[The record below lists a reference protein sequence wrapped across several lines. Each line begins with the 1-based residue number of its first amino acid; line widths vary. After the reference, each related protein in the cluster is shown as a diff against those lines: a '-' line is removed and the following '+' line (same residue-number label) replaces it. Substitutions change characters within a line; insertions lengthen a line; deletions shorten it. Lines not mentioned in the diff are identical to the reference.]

1 MLSKQLNE
9 YEKNCFFFLCLFGL
23 LSIGH
28 CQEKQSFDHYYL
40 TIKAIKEGNI
50 SDFEKNIK
58 HIKNIDSLFHTDT
71 DHSYTLLGYAC
82 LYQNKHIVQR
92 LIGMKADMECVYS
105 DDMYCYDAL
114 YMAVDK
120 GNAELVK
127 LFLSLG
133 ANANVAYNEDGL
145 CPLVTSCSMN
155 SYPVTCLLLQY
166 GAKANGLG
174 NLGGDYITYPLMVAV
189 DKNNIN
195 MVKILLKYGA
205 KTKVRDKSGKSS
217 IFVARHHKNVE
228 MIKLLEK
235 SR

>member
-1 MLSKQLNE
+1 MDYTHYKTLIMNSLRTSFTNKW
-9 YEKNCFFFLCLFGL
+9 YK
-23 LSIGH
+23 GH
-28 CQEKQSFDHYYL
+28 HNITPNSGRAIFIPL
-40 TIKAIKEGNI
+40 RFTIQ
-50 SDFEKNIK
+50 NIK
-58 HIKNIDSLFHTDT
+58 
-71 DHSYTLLGYAC
+71 AC
-82 LYQNKHIVQR
+82 LYQNKCFVQR
-92 LIGMKADMECVYS
+92 LIRMKANMECMYS

-145 CPLVTSCSMN
+145 CPLVMSCSMN

-195 MVKILLKYGA
+195 MVKVLLKYGA
-205 KTKVRDKSGKSS
+205 KTKVKDRSRMPSLS
-217 IFVARHHKNVE
+217 IARRHKKVE

>member
-1 MLSKQLNE
+1 MVTKVVVVSHGVYTLQNAYNE
-9 YEKNCFFFLCLFGL
+9 LLQTFFTNKWYK
-23 LSIGH
+23 GH
-28 CQEKQSFDHYYL
+28 HNITPNSGRAIFIPL
-40 TIKAIKEGNI
+40 RFTIQ
-50 SDFEKNIK
+50 NIK
-58 HIKNIDSLFHTDT
+58 
-71 DHSYTLLGYAC
+71 AC

-145 CPLVTSCSMN
+145 CPLVMSCSIN

-195 MVKILLKYGA
+195 MVKVLLKYGA
-205 KTKVRDKSGKSS
+205 KTKVKDRSGMSPLS
-217 IFVARHHKNVE
+217 IARRHKNVE

>member
-1 MLSKQLNE
+1 MKRIA
-9 YEKNCFFFLCLFGL
+9 FLFVYLFGVL
-23 LSIGH
+23 YSGH
-28 CQEKQSFDHYYL
+28 CPKKQSIDHYYL
-40 TIKAIKEGNI
+40 TIKAIKGGNI

-58 HIKNIDSLFHTDT
+58 HIKNIDSLFHSDT
-71 DHSYTLLGYAC
+71 AHSYTLLGYAC

-92 LIGMKADMECVYS
+92 LIEMKADMECVYS

-120 GNAELVK
+120 GNVELVK

-145 CPLVTSCSMN
+145 CPLVMSCSMN

-195 MVKILLKYGA
+195 MVKVLLKYGA
-205 KTKVRDKSGKSS
+205 KTKVKNRSGMSPLS
-217 IFVARHHKNVE
+217 IARHHKNVA

>member
-1 MLSKQLNE
+1 
-9 YEKNCFFFLCLFGL
+9 
-23 LSIGH
+23 
-28 CQEKQSFDHYYL
+28 
-40 TIKAIKEGNI
+40 
-50 SDFEKNIK
+50 
-58 HIKNIDSLFHTDT
+58 
-71 DHSYTLLGYAC
+71 
-82 LYQNKHIVQR
+82 
-92 LIGMKADMECVYS
+92 MKANMECMYS

-114 YMAVDK
+114 YMAVDN

-145 CPLVTSCSMN
+145 CPLVMSCSIN

-195 MVKILLKYGA
+195 MVKVLLKYGA
-205 KTKVRDKSGKSS
+205 KTKVKDRRGMSPLS
-217 IFVARHHKNVE
+217 IARRHKNDE

>member
-1 MLSKQLNE
+1 
-9 YEKNCFFFLCLFGL
+9 
-23 LSIGH
+23 
-28 CQEKQSFDHYYL
+28 
-40 TIKAIKEGNI
+40 
-50 SDFEKNIK
+50 
-58 HIKNIDSLFHTDT
+58 
-71 DHSYTLLGYAC
+71 
-82 LYQNKHIVQR
+82 
-92 LIGMKADMECVYS
+92 MKCVYS

-145 CPLVTSCSMN
+145 CPLVMSCSMD

-166 GAKANGLG
+166 GAKANGLD

-195 MVKILLKYGA
+195 MVKVLLKYGA
-205 KTKVRDKSGKSS
+205 KTKVKDRSRMPSLS
-217 IFVARHHKNVE
+217 IARRHKNDE

>member
-1 MLSKQLNE
+1 MGYTHYKTLIM
-9 YEKNCFFFLCLFGL
+9 NCFQTFFTNKWYK
-23 LSIGH
+23 GH
-28 CQEKQSFDHYYL
+28 HNITPNSRRAIFIPLQF
-40 TIKAIKEGNI
+40 TIQ
-50 SDFEKNIK
+50 NIK
-58 HIKNIDSLFHTDT
+58 
-71 DHSYTLLGYAC
+71 AC
-82 LYQNKHIVQR
+82 LYQNKRFVQR
-92 LIGMKADMECVYS
+92 LIGIKADMECVYS

-145 CPLVTSCSMN
+145 CPLVMSCSMN

-195 MVKILLKYGA
+195 MVKVLLKYGA
-205 KTKVRDKSGKSS
+205 KTKVKDRSRMPSLS
-217 IFVARHHKNVE
+217 IARRHKKVE

>member
-1 MLSKQLNE
+1 MGYTHYKTLIM
-9 YEKNCFFFLCLFGL
+9 NCFQTFFTNKWYK
-23 LSIGH
+23 GH
-28 CQEKQSFDHYYL
+28 HNITPNSRRAIFIPLQF
-40 TIKAIKEGNI
+40 TIQ
-50 SDFEKNIK
+50 NIK
-58 HIKNIDSLFHTDT
+58 
-71 DHSYTLLGYAC
+71 AC
-82 LYQNKHIVQR
+82 LYQNKRFVQR
-92 LIGMKADMECVYS
+92 LIGIKADMECVYS

-133 ANANVAYNEDGL
+133 ANANVAYNEEGL
-145 CPLVTSCSMN
+145 CPLVMNCSMN

-195 MVKILLKYGA
+195 MVKVLLKYGA
-205 KTKVRDKSGKSS
+205 KTKVKDRSRMPSLS
-217 IFVARHHKNVE
+217 IARRHKKVE

>member
-1 MLSKQLNE
+1 MGYTHYKTFIMDCLQT
-9 YEKNCFFFLCLFGL
+9 FFTNKWYK
-23 LSIGH
+23 GH
-28 CQEKQSFDHYYL
+28 HNITPNSERAIFIPL
-40 TIKAIKEGNI
+40 RFTIQ
-50 SDFEKNIK
+50 NIK
-58 HIKNIDSLFHTDT
+58 
-71 DHSYTLLGYAC
+71 AC

-145 CPLVTSCSMN
+145 CPLVMSCSMN

-195 MVKILLKYGA
+195 MVKVLLKYGA
-205 KTKVRDKSGKSS
+205 KTKVKDRSGMSPLS
-217 IFVARHHKNVE
+217 IARRHKNVE

>member
-1 MLSKQLNE
+1 MDYTHYKTLIMNSLRTSFTNKW
-9 YEKNCFFFLCLFGL
+9 YK
-23 LSIGH
+23 GH
-28 CQEKQSFDHYYL
+28 HNITPNSGRAIFIPL
-40 TIKAIKEGNI
+40 RFTIQ
-50 SDFEKNIK
+50 NIK
-58 HIKNIDSLFHTDT
+58 
-71 DHSYTLLGYAC
+71 AC

-145 CPLVTSCSMN
+145 CPLVMSCSMN

-195 MVKILLKYGA
+195 MVKVLLKYGA
-205 KTKVRDKSGKSS
+205 KTKVKDRSRMSPLS
-217 IFVARHHKNVE
+217 IARRHKNDE

>member
-1 MLSKQLNE
+1 MNMKRVA
-9 YEKNCFFFLCLFGL
+9 FLFVCLFGL

-58 HIKNIDSLFHTDT
+58 HIKNIDSLFHSDT

-92 LIGMKADMECVYS
+92 LIEMKADMECVYS

-145 CPLVTSCSMN
+145 CPLVMSCSMN

-195 MVKILLKYGA
+195 MVKVLLKYGA
-205 KTKVRDKSGKSS
+205 KTKVKNRSGMSPLS
-217 IFVARHHKNVE
+217 IARHHKNVA

>member
-1 MLSKQLNE
+1 MGYTHYKTLIM
-9 YEKNCFFFLCLFGL
+9 NCLQTFFTNKWYK
-23 LSIGH
+23 GH
-28 CQEKQSFDHYYL
+28 HNITPNSGRAIFIPLQF
-40 TIKAIKEGNI
+40 TIQ
-50 SDFEKNIK
+50 NIK
-58 HIKNIDSLFHTDT
+58 
-71 DHSYTLLGYAC
+71 AC
-82 LYQNKHIVQR
+82 LYQNKRFVQR
-92 LIGMKADMECVYS
+92 LIGIKADME
-105 DDMYCYDAL
+105 CYDAL

-133 ANANVAYNEDGL
+133 ANANVAYNEEGL
-145 CPLVTSCSMN
+145 CPLVMSCSMN

-195 MVKILLKYGA
+195 MVKVLLKYGA
-205 KTKVRDKSGKSS
+205 KTKVKDRSRMPSLS
-217 IFVARHHKNVE
+217 IARRHKKVE

>member
-1 MLSKQLNE
+1 
-9 YEKNCFFFLCLFGL
+9 
-23 LSIGH
+23 
-28 CQEKQSFDHYYL
+28 
-40 TIKAIKEGNI
+40 
-50 SDFEKNIK
+50 
-58 HIKNIDSLFHTDT
+58 
-71 DHSYTLLGYAC
+71 
-82 LYQNKHIVQR
+82 
-92 LIGMKADMECVYS
+92 MKANMECMYS

-114 YMAVDK
+114 YMAVDN

-133 ANANVAYNEDGL
+133 TNANVAYNEDGL
-145 CPLVTSCSMN
+145 CPLVMSCSMN

-195 MVKILLKYGA
+195 MVKVLLKYGA
-205 KTKVRDKSGKSS
+205 KTKVKDRSRMSPLS
-217 IFVARHHKNVE
+217 IARRHKNDE

-235 SR
+235 LR

>member
-1 MLSKQLNE
+1 MVTKVVVISHGVYTLQNAYNE
-9 YEKNCFFFLCLFGL
+9 LLQTFFTNKWYK
-23 LSIGH
+23 GH
-28 CQEKQSFDHYYL
+28 HNITPDSGRAIFIPL
-40 TIKAIKEGNI
+40 RFTIQ
-50 SDFEKNIK
+50 NIK
-58 HIKNIDSLFHTDT
+58 
-71 DHSYTLLGYAC
+71 AC
-82 LYQNKHIVQR
+82 LYQNKRFVQR
-92 LIGMKADMECVYS
+92 LIRMKANMECVYS
-105 DDMYCYDAL
+105 DDMYCYDTL

-133 ANANVAYNEDGL
+133 ANANAAYNEDGL
-145 CPLVTSCSMN
+145 CPLVMSCSMN

-195 MVKILLKYGA
+195 MVKVLLKYGA
-205 KTKVRDKSGKSS
+205 KTKVKDRSGMSPLS
-217 IFVARHHKNVE
+217 IARRHKNVE

>member
-1 MLSKQLNE
+1 MVTKVVVVSHGVYTLQNAYNE
-9 YEKNCFFFLCLFGL
+9 LLQTFFTNKWYK
-23 LSIGH
+23 GH
-28 CQEKQSFDHYYL
+28 HNITPNSGRAIFIPL
-40 TIKAIKEGNI
+40 RFTIQ
-50 SDFEKNIK
+50 NIK
-58 HIKNIDSLFHTDT
+58 
-71 DHSYTLLGYAC
+71 AC

-145 CPLVTSCSMN
+145 CPLVMSCSMN

-195 MVKILLKYGA
+195 MVKVLLKYGA
-205 KTKVRDKSGKSS
+205 KTKVKDRSGMSPLS
-217 IFVARHHKNVE
+217 IARRHKNDE